1 MCVDNIMLTFRE
13 QKEEPVIPEVSPTD
27 SSVDIGILK
36 FHPQKVEFKDLQAKP
51 ESGENPNKLIAS
63 LTEEE
68 INEVSGGEQLF
79 FYAV

>member
-1 MCVDNIMLTFRE
+1 MFRE
-13 QKEEPVIPEVSPTD
+13 EKEQPVVANVSPAD
-27 SSVDIGILK
+27 SSLDVGILK

-68 INEVSGGEQLF
+68 INEVG
-79 FYAV
+79 